1 MNTDKSNKD
10 YDILHKIVLI
20 GDSGMFEVFIILN
33 LKLRFQ
39 CLCSCW
45 KNKFITKIRRTVFSR

>member
-20 GDSGMFEVFIILN
+20 GDSGMFLVF
-33 LKLRFQ
+33 R
-39 CLCSCW
+39 
-45 KNKFITKIRRTVFSR
+45 V